1 VLRARIVVE
10 LLVRGLPG
18 RHEQDALKA
27 EPQVRLLPTDQ
38 VAQVRRVEGPTE
50 NADA

>member
-10 LLVRGLPG
+10 TLVRGLPG
-18 RHEQDALKA
+18 RHQQHTIKVKA
-27 EPQVRLLPTDQ
+27 QMRLLPADK
-38 VAQVRRVEGPTE
+38 VAQMRRVEGSAE